1 MITPIYEEA
10 EPGVYYDSSPMIA
23 PDGKIIGVYRKTT
36 TGIVYW
42 PEGGD
47 VSYEDYYFKTGNEFP
62 LFRISNIGCMHE

>member
-1 MITPIYEEA
+1 
-10 EPGVYYDSSPMIA
+10 MIA